1 MRGLNQ
7 FIADI
12 RNCPNKETE
21 SKRVQK
27 EMAKIR
33 EKFVGNRALE
43 GYQKKKYLWK
53 LLYMVILGY
62 DVDFGHAEAATLITT
77 AKFSEKYTGYIALSL
92 MATERDAEIFMK
104 VAQSIRN
111 DLLSNNE
118 VNQSLAL
125 STIGTLAPKELI
137 DVMSKDIEKI
147 ALSDTVRMPIFIRK
161 KAVLCLLR
169 IFRKYREQYPNTEG
183 WSKAIY
189 TMLDQK
195 NLGFLSSTVS
205 LMSGVATLA
214 PNPGFEESVPK
225 LIAIL
230 QKLILQR
237 DCPPDYQYYK
247 TPNPWVVVKILKAL
261 QLFPP
266 PHSGNF
272 LSMISDVLLKVITKT
287 EVTRNINKNNT
298 EHGILFECINLIV
311 HYRNA
316 LHSDLK
322 NQALS
327 LLGVFVSVREPNIR
341 YLALEAISKFSD
353 TAHAENLIQEHL
365 KTILKLLRDNDI
377 SIRRRALDILYI
389 MCSPST
395 APRIVEE
402 LINYSDEPDLSI
414 KEELV
419 LKIAIL
425 AEKFADDLIWYID
438 VVVRLI
444 TNSGDYITDDIWY
457 RIIQIITGFV
467 GKEPSQD
474 LQRYAANKLFTALS
488 LPNVHENVV
497 KVGAY
502 VLAEYGSFIAN
513 QPGKE
518 PYKIFETLSRHWV
531 SVSANTRGMLL
542 NAYVKLAVNFPELK
556 DEITSVLEINSEH
569 WDPDIQQRAVEYSQ
583 LLKEGGP
590 IDPAYTAYVL
600 AKMPAYS
607 EDIQNN
613 NPLLKRIYALK
624 AGAKTTDPTVLNEL
638 KKVAEEELYKSRSY
652 MTQGSVA
659 RDLNTIGRE
668 SVNLGEKSGSP
679 SKSNP
684 STSVTTDLLG
694 GDDDLLGTS
703 TSSSESSQNIQSHP
717 FYQYCKDKIA
727 VGENIIPIPSK
738 LTLPS
743 SNGQEWKSLVI
754 TENGVVYQDN
764 NVSVNYKSSFQGS
777 MGKIAMQIVSKGASL
792 SNVVVTIPNTNNIFF
807 NSSPVQYEGSP
818 SLVIN
823 CINTG
828 VGSETPTV
836 NLNFNQGDSHRNVN
850 FGLPLLVNKWISP
863 VDMPQQ
869 AFEKYYN
876 EYTTAPNPN
885 YFRLDNFIKNPAP
898 SNVPV
903 SEVLKR
909 FAGLLSKGLNLK
921 VSSFPNENEVQIVS
935 GVGQYVMK
943 SEGSQNPTNLPL
955 MIQAEG
961 FEQNKEYLRI
971 SLRGAANKDVLKNLY
986 QLITLIMLPA

>member
-1 MRGLNQ
+1 
-7 FIADI
+7 
-12 RNCPNKETE
+12 
-21 SKRVQK
+21 
-27 EMAKIR
+27 
-33 EKFVGNRALE
+33 
-43 GYQKKKYLWK
+43 
-53 LLYMVILGY
+53 
-62 DVDFGHAEAATLITT
+62 
-77 AKFSEKYTGYIALSL
+77 
-92 MATERDAEIFMK
+92 
-104 VAQSIRN
+104 
-111 DLLSNNE
+111 
-118 VNQSLAL
+118 
-125 STIGTLAPKELI
+125 
-137 DVMSKDIEKI
+137 MS
-147 ALSDTVRMPIFIRK
+147 
-161 KAVLCLLR
+161 
-169 IFRKYREQYPNTEG
+169 
-183 WSKAIY
+183 
-189 TMLDQK
+189 
-195 NLGFLSSTVS
+195 
-205 LMSGVATLA
+205 
-214 PNPGFEESVPK
+214 
-225 LIAIL
+225 
-230 QKLILQR
+230 
-237 DCPPDYQYYK
+237 
-247 TPNPWVVVKILKAL
+247 
-261 QLFPP
+261 LFPSENQT
-266 PHSGNF
+266 SGNF
-272 LSMISDVLLKVITKT
+272 PPKIK
-287 EVTRNINKNNT
+287 
-298 EHGILFECINLIV
+298 CIN
-311 HYRNA
+311 
-316 LHSDLK
+316 S
-322 NQALS
+322 S
-327 LLGVFVSVREPNIR
+327 R

-353 TAHAENLIQEHL
+353 TPHAENLIQEHL

-402 LINYSDEPDLSI
+402 LLNYSDEPDLSI

-444 TNSGDYITDDIWY
+444 TNSGDYITEDIWY

-467 GKEPSQD
+467 GREPGQD
-474 LQRYAANKLFTALS
+474 LQKYAANKLFAALS

-502 VLAEYGSFIAN
+502 VLAEYGNFIAN

-518 PYKIFETLSRHWV
+518 PYKLFETLSRHWI
-531 SVSANTRGMLL
+531 SVSASTKGMLL
-542 NAYVKLAVNFPELK
+542 NAYVKLAVNFPDLK
-556 DEITSVLEINSEH
+556 DEIISVLEINSEH

-624 AGAKTTDPTVLNEL
+624 AGAKTNDPTVLNEL

-668 SVNLGEKSGSP
+668 SVNLGGSP
-679 SKSNP
+679 SKTKP
-684 STSVTTDLLG
+684 SAAVTTDLLG
-694 GDDDLLGTS
+694 GDDDLLGS
-703 TSSSESSQNIQSHP
+703 TTESSQDIQSHP
-717 FYQYCKDKIA
+717 YYQYCKDKIA
-727 VGENIIPIPSK
+727 VGENTIPTPNK
-738 LTLPS
+738 LQLPS
-743 SNGQEWKSLVI
+743 SNPQDWKSLLI
-754 TENGVVYQDN
+754 TENGVIFQDN
-764 NVSVNYKSSFQGS
+764 NVTVNYKSSFQGS
-777 MGKIAMQIVSKGASL
+777 MGKIAMQFASKGSSI
-792 SNVVVTIPNTNNIFF
+792 SNVVVTLPNTSNIFF

-818 SLVIN
+818 SVVIN

-828 VGSETPTV
+828 VGSEPPTV
-836 NLNFNQGDSHRNVN
+836 NLTFDQGGSHRNVN
-850 FGLPLLVNKWISP
+850 FGLPVLANKWISA

-876 EYTTAPNPN
+876 EYTTASNPN
-885 YFRLDNFIKNPAP
+885 YFRLDSFIKNPAP

-909 FAGLLSKGLNLK
+909 LASLLAKGLNLK
-921 VSSFPNENEVQIVS
+921 VTNLPSDNDVQIVN

-955 MIQAEG
+955 LIQAEG
-961 FEQNKEYLRI
+961 FEQNKEYLRL

-986 QLITLIMLPA
+986 QIITLIMSPQ

>member
-1 MRGLNQ
+1 
-7 FIADI
+7 
-12 RNCPNKETE
+12 
-21 SKRVQK
+21 
-27 EMAKIR
+27 
-33 EKFVGNRALE
+33 
-43 GYQKKKYLWK
+43 
-53 LLYMVILGY
+53 
-62 DVDFGHAEAATLITT
+62 
-77 AKFSEKYTGYIALSL
+77 
-92 MATERDAEIFMK
+92 
-104 VAQSIRN
+104 
-111 DLLSNNE
+111 
-118 VNQSLAL
+118 
-125 STIGTLAPKELI
+125 
-137 DVMSKDIEKI
+137 MS
-147 ALSDTVRMPIFIRK
+147 
-161 KAVLCLLR
+161 
-169 IFRKYREQYPNTEG
+169 
-183 WSKAIY
+183 
-189 TMLDQK
+189 
-195 NLGFLSSTVS
+195 
-205 LMSGVATLA
+205 
-214 PNPGFEESVPK
+214 
-225 LIAIL
+225 
-230 QKLILQR
+230 
-237 DCPPDYQYYK
+237 
-247 TPNPWVVVKILKAL
+247 
-261 QLFPP
+261 LFPSENQT
-266 PHSGNF
+266 SGKF
-272 LSMISDVLLKVITKT
+272 PAQ
-287 EVTRNINKNNT
+287 NK
-298 EHGILFECINLIV
+298 CIN
-311 HYRNA
+311 
-316 LHSDLK
+316 S
-322 NQALS
+322 S
-327 LLGVFVSVREPNIR
+327 R

-353 TAHAENLIQEHL
+353 TPHAENLIQEHL

-402 LINYSDEPDLSI
+402 LLNYSDEPDLSI

-444 TNSGDYITDDIWY
+444 TNSGDYITEDIWY

-467 GKEPSQD
+467 GREPGQD
-474 LQRYAANKLFTALS
+474 LQKYAANKLFTALS

-502 VLAEYGSFIAN
+502 VLAEYGNFIAN

-531 SVSANTRGMLL
+531 SVSAATKGMLL
-542 NAYVKLAVNFPELK
+542 NAYVKLAVNFPDLK
-556 DEITSVLEINSEH
+556 DEIISVLEINSEH
-569 WDPDIQQRAVEYSQ
+569 WDPDIQQRAVEYLQ

-624 AGAKTTDPTVLNEL
+624 AGAKTNDPTVLNEL

-668 SVNLGEKSGSP
+668 SVNLGEKSDSP
-679 SKSNP
+679 SKSKP
-684 STSVTTDLLG
+684 SAAVTTDLLG
-694 GDDDLLGTS
+694 GDDDLLGPS
-703 TSSSESSQNIQSHP
+703 TTESSQNIQSHP
-717 FYQYCKDKIA
+717 YYQYCKDKIA
-727 VGENIIPIPSK
+727 VGENLIPIPNK
-738 LTLPS
+738 LQLPS
-743 SNGQEWKSLVI
+743 SNPQDWKSLLI
-754 TENGVVYQDN
+754 TENGVIFQDN
-764 NVSVNYKSSFQGS
+764 NVTVNYKSSFQGS
-777 MGKIAMQIVSKGASL
+777 MGKIAMQFASKGSSI
-792 SNVVVTIPNTNNIFF
+792 SNVVVTLPNTSNIFF
-807 NSSPVQYEGSP
+807 NSSPVQYEGNP

-836 NLNFNQGDSHRNVN
+836 NLTFDQGGSHRSVN
-850 FGLPLLVNKWISP
+850 FGLPVLANKWISA

-876 EYTTAPNPN
+876 EYTTANNPN

-909 FAGLLSKGLNLK
+909 LSSLLAKGLNLK
-921 VSSFPNENEVQIVS
+921 VTNLPSDSDVQIVN

-955 MIQAEG
+955 LIQAEG
-961 FEQNKEYLRI
+961 FEQNKEYLRL

-986 QLITLIMLPA
+986 QIITLIMSPQ